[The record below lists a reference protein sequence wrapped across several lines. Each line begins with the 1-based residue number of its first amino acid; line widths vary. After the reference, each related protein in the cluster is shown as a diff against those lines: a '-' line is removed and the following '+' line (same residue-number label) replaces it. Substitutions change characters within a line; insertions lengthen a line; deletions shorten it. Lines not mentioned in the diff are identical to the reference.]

1 MHFTKKTVSEKRS
14 DLIKNLKSKKLLRF
28 PGAYNPLCAKLI
40 VEIGFDGVYV
50 SGGVMSNDLGLPDIG
65 LTCFGLANLFLL
77 YPQVQ
82 FYMKILCFIYLVYLG
97 WKMIGSF
104 SMVQKETGRPLR
116 FYEASL
122 FQFINPKAWSIAV
135 TVASGFFPTDEN
147 IFIGVA
153 FVTIT
158 AAAICFPTISLW
170 ALFGSGL
177 RRFVTDI
184 KIKKIIEYLL
194 AVLLVLTGLFI
205 LLK

>member
-1 MHFTKKTVSEKRS
+1 
-14 DLIKNLKSKKLLRF
+14 
-28 PGAYNPLCAKLI
+28 
-40 VEIGFDGVYV
+40 
-50 SGGVMSNDLGLPDIG
+50 
-65 LTCFGLANLFLL
+65 
-77 YPQVQ
+77 
-82 FYMKILCFIYLVYLG
+82 
-97 WKMIGSF
+97 MIGSF
-104 SMVQKETGRPLR
+104 SIVQKETGRPLR

-135 TVASGFFPTDEN
+135 TVASGFFPTEEN
-147 IFIGVA
+147 VFIGVM

-158 AAAICFPTISLW
+158 AAVICFPTISLW
-170 ALFGSGL
+170 ALFGSAL

>member
-1 MHFTKKTVSEKRS
+1 MINFTLFSALATFYFTMFFTPGPNNAMLTASGMKFGFVRTLPH
-14 DLIKNLKSKKLLRF
+14 LIGIS
-28 PGAYNPLCAKLI
+28 
-40 VEIGFDGVYV
+40 
-50 SGGVMSNDLGLPDIG
+50 LGHILQIG
-65 LTCFGLANLFLL
+65 LTCFGLANLFFL

-82 FYMKILCFIYLVYLG
+82 FYMKILCFLYLLYLG

-104 SMVQKETGRPLR
+104 SVIQKETGRPLK

-135 TVASGFFPTDEN
+135 TVASGFFPSEEN

-158 AAAICFPTISLW
+158 AAVICFPAISLW

-177 RRFVTDI
+177 RKFIKNT
-184 KIKKIIEYLL
+184 KIKKTIEYLL
-194 AVLLVLTGLFI
+194 AILLFLTGLFI

>member
-1 MHFTKKTVSEKRS
+1 MITFTLFSTLATFYFTMFFTPGPNNAMLTASGMKFGFIRTLPH
-14 DLIKNLKSKKLLRF
+14 LIGIS
-28 PGAYNPLCAKLI
+28 
-40 VEIGFDGVYV
+40 
-50 SGGVMSNDLGLPDIG
+50 LGHVLQIG

-82 FYMKILCFIYLVYLG
+82 FYMKIFCFLYLLYLG

-104 SMVQKETGRPLR
+104 SSIQKKTGRPLR

-135 TVASGFFPTDEN
+135 TVASGFFPTKEN
-147 IFIGVA
+147 IFVGVA

-158 AAAICFPTISLW
+158 AAVINLPTCSLW

-177 RRFVTDI
+177 RKFVNNE
-184 KIKKIIEYLL
+184 KIKKLTEYLL
-194 AVLLVLTGLFI
+194 AILLVLTGLFI
-205 LLK
+205 LIK